1 MIVTLNQFLNLYS
14 KITNI
19 YCEGI
24 ISYAK
29 EVIKSPNLF
38 ENSDIDNTLFS
49 NILDLSITSFN
60 KIYLQIENYILNG
73 DSKGSRLYNIG
84 TLTIME
90 EIFLSENLGMK
101 DTESALNNTY
111 IINSR
116 GTSNFNV
123 RLFKINDNDLSFKFL
138 VYGHRQNKSFE
149 KSTIISIFVGNKL
162 LDDNKIYL
170 DFIYK
175 LAELFIDMNLK
186 DHIPYNRV
194 SEDDEAIVISNFVSP
209 ADAIFITN
217 YYCSLFRCIIMVTNN
232 SMINSFDSLVDN
244 MSYHTNYIFSSDI
257 MQKIWDLAEKY
268 NSKYN
273 FVPLGLELEVYKI
286 VYSELLRLSRG
297 E

>member
-14 KITNI
+14 KMTNI
-19 YCEGI
+19 HCEGI
-24 ISYAK
+24 KSYAN

-73 DSKGSRLYNIG
+73 DSRGSRLYNIG

-101 DTESALNNTY
+101 DTEYALNNTY
-111 IINSR
+111 SINSR
-116 GTSNFNV
+116 GSGNFTV
-123 RLFKINDNDLSFKFL
+123 RLFKINDDNLSFKFL
-138 VYGHRQNKSFE
+138 VYGHRNESSE
-149 KSTIISIFVGNKL
+149 SSTIISIFIGNKIL
-162 LDDNKIYL
+162 ENDKIYL

-186 DHIPYNRV
+186 DYIPYNRI
-194 SEDDEAIVISNFVSP
+194 SEDDESIVISNFVSP
-209 ADAIFITN
+209 ADAIFVTN

-244 MSYHTNYIFSSDI
+244 MSYYTNYIFSSDI